1 MTKLIVLLPHVVAA
15 AIFMALA
22 IGDAKALG
30 VPGLAVVAIHAA
42 LALRTPGRWP
52 LALAAIPSVLVV
64 SALLYFAET
73 ALECP
78 GECSSYGE
86 AMGAV
91 VTASLIALVLST
103 IALLVREAWLLRR
116 RTTVRDDRGP

>member
-1 MTKLIVLLPHVVAA
+1 MWSPPPYSWRLPLETQRPSAYPA
-15 AIFMALA
+15 WRSSRST
-22 IGDAKALG
+22 
-30 VPGLAVVAIHAA
+30 P